1 MKTRIMRA
9 AVAAVIVLLGT
20 AAVAYGNLG
29 VTDSGERGTAVIH
42 VADLTLQCSASG
54 TADARCS
61 MPADNA
67 GWSVSEN
74 ASKAQFVIN
83 YKFVNQRP
91 VLSQRFTV
99 GYRVW
104 RQDGSDWT
112 LVADKANAVDKTV
125 GANSNVS
132 GDCVIPPQRME
143 KQGGTFKIAIRYD
156 VSDVKTDYATR
167 VLSVDR
173 VL

>member
-1 MKTRIMRA
+1 MKTRIMTAVVLA
-9 AVAAVIVLLGT
+9 AIALLGI
-20 AAVAYGNLG
+20 AVVAYGNLG
-29 VTDSGERGTAVIH
+29 VADSGERGTAIVH
-42 VADLTLQCSASG
+42 VADMTLICSSSG
-54 TADARCS
+54 TADTRCS

-74 ASKAQFVIN
+74 AGKVQFVIN

-91 VLSQRFTV
+91 VTAQRFTV

-104 RQDGSDWT
+104 RQDGNDWT
-112 LVADKANAVDKTV
+112 PVADKATAVDKTV
-125 GANSNVS
+125 GANSTAS
-132 GDCVIPPQRME
+132 GDCVIPPQRMD
-143 KQGGTFKIAIRYD
+143 KPGGTFKIAIRYD

-167 VLSVDR
+167 VLTVDR